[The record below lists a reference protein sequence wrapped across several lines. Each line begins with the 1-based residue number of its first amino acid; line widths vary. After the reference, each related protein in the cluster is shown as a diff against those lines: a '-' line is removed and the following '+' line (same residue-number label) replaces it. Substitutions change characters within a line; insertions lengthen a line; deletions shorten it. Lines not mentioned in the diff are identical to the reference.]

1 MVEWI
6 RRTRDVRLT
15 QGFQGGLL
23 LAHQLVRTEGDRWQ
37 DTGTRAGYEGC
48 ASSQLL
54 LAVHTSVCAHVY
66 ICTSLHTHV
75 HTLTHKGYA
84 HTWCTPGT

>member
-66 ICTSLHTHV
+66 KWTMGAS
-75 HTLTHKGYA
+75 
-84 HTWCTPGT
+84 TPLGVGPQPVFIFFPS